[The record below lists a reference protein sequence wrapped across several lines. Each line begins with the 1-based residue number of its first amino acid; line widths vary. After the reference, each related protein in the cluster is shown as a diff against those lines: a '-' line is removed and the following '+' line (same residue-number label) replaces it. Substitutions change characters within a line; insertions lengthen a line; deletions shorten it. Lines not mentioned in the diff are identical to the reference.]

1 MNETAKPYGG
11 SILRRWSRLKSEARE
26 KDGAG
31 VPVKS
36 ADAAAMPAGIVP
48 SAEAAAA
55 LDAPPIVAATTARG
69 APASADDSLPP
80 VESLTIDS
88 DFSAFMQPA
97 VNEALK
103 RRALKQLFRDPH
115 FNVMDGLDVYID
127 DYSKPDPIPPEIV
140 REMVQGRYI
149 FDPPA
154 TRINAEGHVEDI
166 PEEEIVAM
174 ERDASAT
181 PAADSAEAGTVVT
194 SPLSPAEIE
203 ATVLS
208 PLPGDAAASTAAG
221 VNADAGAP
229 SDLAAKAAPAA
240 Q

>member
-11 SILRRWSRLKSEARE
+11 SILQRWSRLKSEARE
-26 KDGAG
+26 KDSAG
-31 VPVKS
+31 LPAKS
-36 ADAAAMPAGIVP
+36 VDAAAMPAGIVP

-55 LDAPPIVAATTARG
+55 SDLPPIAAGTTAPG
-69 APASADDSLPP
+69 APSSADDSLPP
-80 VESLTIDS
+80 VESLTIAS
-88 DFSAFMQPA
+88 DFSAFMQPE

-166 PEEEIVAM
+166 PEEEIAAM
-174 ERDASAT
+174 ERDANAT
-181 PAADSAEAGTVVT
+181 PAADSAEAGTVAT
-194 SPLSPAEIE
+194 SQVSPAEVD
-203 ATVLS
+203 ASAGS
-208 PLPGDAAASTAAG
+208 PLPSDAAASTAAG